1 MEIRL
6 HTLIS
11 LCRPGSV
18 HCSSVSWDDPGRVFP
33 DELHVSSIPDRFPHC
48 ACGIVRLLWLHWVK
62 DVCMSRCNL
71 PPILLA
77 EWPGSFTCHCS
88 TTGVEWTLNKSQYTK
103 LTLERKILLPL
114 LLRFEFATF
123 CILSIMRK
131 ILPPLSA
138 EICSRNLA
146 IMRKVLLPL
155 LLRVELATFQ
165 AWVWRS
171 ANN

>member
-18 HCSSVSWDDPGRVFP
+18 HCRSVSWDDPGRVFP

-71 PPILLA
+71 PPKLLA

-88 TTGVEWTLNKSQYTK
+88 TTGVEWTLNKSQHTK
-103 LTLERKILLPL
+103 LTLERKI
-114 LLRFEFATF
+114 
-123 CILSIMRK
+123 
-131 ILPPLSA
+131 
-138 EICSRNLA
+138 
-146 IMRKVLLPL
+146 LLPL

-171 ANN
+171 ANNFQAILAPNTYIMFLLYIFRLTGDHSSL